1 MQSFQAHNDLEH
13 RLQDLHTGEIDAGEF
28 VRYLLDTQV
37 FMPVQDEKTVIKGF
51 QRSPHAQPLVIEDE
65 DGTQV
70 LILFSSP
77 ERAKAFLEQFPDY
90 HGGLLTE
97 FSWILRRIG
106 SGVGISINPDW
117 ELGFDIDPAQA
128 TALIASLPAESH

>member
-1 MQSFQAHNDLEH
+1 MPSAPHNDLEH
-13 RLQDLHTGEIDAGEF
+13 RLQDLHAGSLEAEEF
-28 VRYLLDTQV
+28 IRFLLDTQV
-37 FMPVQDEKTVIKGF
+37 FMPVQDEKIAIKGF

-65 DGTQV
+65 NGTQV

-77 ERAKAFLEQFPDY
+77 ERAKVFLEQYPDY

-97 FSWILRRIG
+97 FPWILRRIG

-117 ELGFDIDPAQA
+117 ELGFDIDPEQA
-128 TALIASLPAESH
+128 AALIASLPAESH